1 MSKTLEEAI
10 EAARQQ
16 AGNPHMECAKRILEL
31 ELTNEKLVND
41 LKDEVNLHRALK
53 RKKTLLEKE
62 LNALKGSEETP
73 EDEDEFEPP
82 VEEPQLPEL
91 ELEAISESVIKELQ
105 SINGVGVKIAT
116 SLYDAGYKTLD
127 DIKSSTIDDLR
138 QLPGV
143 TATKARTILRHC
155 LGEKEEKPAEPETAS
170 EPALEPKPKI
180 TKKTKPKTK
189 PSKAPDKDTQYILD
203 IIAKHTKDLGFGP
216 KEMVLEDLIDA
227 GNSQE
232 VALSMIDAVVDSDYA
247 EYADDDKDN
256 LSVVE

>member
-1 MSKTLEEAI
+1 
-10 EAARQQ
+10 
-16 AGNPHMECAKRILEL
+16 
-31 ELTNEKLVND
+31 
-41 LKDEVNLHRALK
+41 
-53 RKKTLLEKE
+53 
-62 LNALKGSEETP
+62 
-73 EDEDEFEPP
+73 
-82 VEEPQLPEL
+82 
-91 ELEAISESVIKELQ
+91 
-105 SINGVGVKIAT
+105 
-116 SLYDAGYKTLD
+116 
-127 DIKSSTIDDLR
+127 
-138 QLPGV
+138 V

-180 TKKTKPKTK
+180 TKKAKPKTK